1 MPVTQPWAAD
11 NIVVYSSY
19 ILCHLVNWFNMDF
32 YGLNLYSAEFSH
44 NFHIF
49 LWLLADFID
58 HAGFSFEVLPIIDN
72 GYLSSPINTGLRNHL
87 CTPLCKHQ
95 PRIFKLGQ
103 REKPWWL
110 TNALKKLSFQGGITI
125 LNNYSIQ
132 QPSLSLAWISANMTT
147 KIYKLLTLEYLK
159 VGLTNFLLFSSNQYF
174 TT

>member
-1 MPVTQPWAAD
+1 MQANFQLLTGDLAIGGGLHLPVTQPWAAD

-19 ILCHLVNWFNMDF
+19 ILCHLVSWFNMDF

-44 NFHIF
+44 NFHIL
-49 LWLLADFID
+49 LWLLADLID

-110 TNALKKLSFQGGITI
+110 TNALKINCHFKEELQF
-125 LNNYSIQ
+125 LN
-132 QPSLSLAWISANMTT
+132 
-147 KIYKLLTLEYLK
+147 
-159 VGLTNFLLFSSNQYF
+159 
-174 TT
+174 